1 MKIKKILFVFLVALT
16 MRIVYAWFF
25 VDASNLI
32 LEDQMMYIQ
41 LGGTMAETGDFLQN
55 TSKGYTMVTD
65 RVPGYPAFLAAVYTI
80 FGENNIAV
88 VAVQAFIDSLTCVVI
103 GLIAETVI
111 ARSFLVSGFISV
123 INLNMIVLSGMI
135 LTDTLF
141 LFLFSLFILFI
152 FNYLKYPT
160 KIQLFTAISFL
171 CLATLVRPVS
181 YYLVFFLLPLLIGLF
196 VWKNITFKQ
205 AIYSLVLYI
214 IPVLI
219 AFGSLHYRNYDEYN
233 SFSLTSQGGGH
244 ALNWV
249 VPASYQ
255 YSGQGSYQEGKTFAK
270 SYIERSMSRDNI
282 DGLSDN
288 PFERSSYRIKAAK
301 DALEDLGLM
310 NMLHAWSVGAAINML
325 TPSAAYMPVVRAME
339 HPSFYATPGDG
350 AVEKLINYVTN
361 TNGLFYLSII
371 AIGTLISIVFII
383 IFVYGLYKMA
393 YFAWVENRNREI
405 LFLSLFII
413 IYFFAITGP
422 IIGVKYRLPVEP
434 IMTLFFA
441 YAASNLLRNKIHRK
455 SGS

>member
-1 MKIKKILFVFLVALT
+1 MKIKKILFVFLVALI

-25 VDASNLI
+25 IDTDYLV

-41 LGGTMAETGDFLQN
+41 LAQQYPSTGFLGV
-55 TSKGYTMVTD
+55 TSD
-65 RVPGYPAFLAAVYTI
+65 RVAGYPLLVATI
-80 FGENNIAV
+80 YNLFGENNMAV
-88 VAVQAFIDSLTCVVI
+88 VMVQIFIDSLTCVII
-103 GLIAETVI
+103 GLIAESVI
-111 ARSFLVSGFISV
+111 SRGFLVAGLISAF
-123 INLNMIVLSGMI
+123 NLNMIVLSGMI

-141 LFLFSLFILFI
+141 LFLFSLFILFA

-160 KIQLFTAISFL
+160 KIQLFAAISFL

-205 AIYSLVLYI
+205 AIYSLVIYI

-219 AFGSLHYRNYDEYN
+219 AFGSLHNRNYDEYN

-244 ALNWV
+244 TLYWV

-255 YSGQGSYQEGKTFAK
+255 YSGQGSYQEGKAFAK
-270 SYIERSMSRDNI
+270 SYIDRLMSKDNI
-282 DGLSDN
+282 NSLSDN
-288 PFERSSYRIKAAK
+288 PFESSSYEIKAAK

-361 TNGLFYLSII
+361 TKGLFYLSII
-371 AIGTLISIVFII
+371 TIGTLISIVFII

-413 IYFFAITGP
+413 IYFLAITGP
-422 IIGVKYRLPVEP
+422 VIGVKYRLPIEP

-455 SGS
+455 SAS

>member
-1 MKIKKILFVFLVALT
+1 MKIKKILFVFLVALI

-25 VDASNLI
+25 IDTDYLV

-41 LGGTMAETGDFLQN
+41 LAQQYPSTGFLGV
-55 TSKGYTMVTD
+55 TSD
-65 RVPGYPAFLAAVYTI
+65 RVPGYPLLVATI
-80 FGENNIAV
+80 YNLFGENNMAV
-88 VAVQAFIDSLTCVVI
+88 VMVQIFIDSLTCVII
-103 GLIAETVI
+103 GLIAESVI
-111 ARSFLVSGFISV
+111 SRGFLVAGLISAF
-123 INLNMIVLSGMI
+123 NLNMIVLSGMI

-141 LFLFSLFILFI
+141 LFLFSLFILFA

-160 KIQLFTAISFL
+160 KIQLFAAISFL

-244 ALNWV
+244 TLYWV

-255 YSGQGSYQEGKTFAK
+255 YSGQGSYQEGKAFAK
-270 SYIERSMSRDNI
+270 SYIDRLMSKDNI
-282 DGLSDN
+282 NSLSDN
-288 PFERSSYRIKAAK
+288 PFESSSYEIKAAK

-361 TNGLFYLSII
+361 TKGLFYLSII
-371 AIGTLISIVFII
+371 TIGTLISIVFII

-413 IYFFAITGP
+413 IYFLAITGP
-422 IIGVKYRLPVEP
+422 VIGVKYRLPIEP

-455 SGS
+455 SAS